1 MLVGPNVLDAQKF
14 ATELSRRT
22 PDFPMYWEIPNPP
35 LLSVEGQDERPV
47 NQNGRKWELGSGR
60 SEG

>member
-14 ATELSRRT
+14 ATAVSRRT
-22 PDFPMYWEIPNPP
+22 PDFPTPWEIPYPR

-47 NQNGRKWELGSGR
+47 N
-60 SEG
+60 